1 MLTLDSELAQVV
13 PVFHLFSITWRYGHV
28 GTLTPYKCIYPLKYF
43 SKNKKVLTDMK
54 DKILMLQ
61 AMRENVQTERRGF

>member
-13 PVFHLFSITWRYGHV
+13 PVYHLFSRYGHV
-28 GTLTPYKCIYPLKYF
+28 VTLTLYKCVYPLKYF